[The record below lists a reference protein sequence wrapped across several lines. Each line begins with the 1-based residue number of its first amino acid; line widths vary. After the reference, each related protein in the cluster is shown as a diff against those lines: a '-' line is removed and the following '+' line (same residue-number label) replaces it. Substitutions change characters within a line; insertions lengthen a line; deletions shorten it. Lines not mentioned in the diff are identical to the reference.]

1 MGPPIMTML
10 HEGRPDGV
18 HLRMNVGSGPFSVIM
33 PDDGR
38 DYEDIMLCE
47 MRPYPA
53 MDAMHMLS
61 RVSGVLIKDM
71 LSIAPAVPPKR

>member
-1 MGPPIMTML
+1 MGPPIMTMVQ
-10 HEGRPDGV
+10 EGLPSGTL
-18 HLRMNVGSGPFSVIM
+18 LRMNLGTGPFSVIM

-38 DYEDIMLCE
+38 PYEDIMLCE

-61 RVSGVLIKDM
+61 SYSGVLIKDM
-71 LSIAPAVPPKR
+71 LKQYNEGEPEE